1 MAATSLS
8 GMSSSMRETVSRKP
22 NEEHYEKFLKW
33 SKTENLCVPAT
44 DTNTPGF
51 PYCGDIASTYT
62 TGPSATIYYTECNII
77 PQTVERQDRIKMYKT
92 EVDLTLTCYTDEGE
106 SILGNT

>member
-1 MAATSLS
+1 MTQWDLI
-8 GMSSSMRETVSRKP
+8 E
-22 NEEHYEKFLKW
+22 YEGDCKLPILRAKHELEC
-33 SKTENLCVPAT
+33 KTNCGWLRT

-51 PYCGDIASTYT
+51 PSCGDIPEVYT

-77 PQTVERQDRIKMYKT
+77 PRTVERQDRIKMYKT

-106 SILGNT
+106 DIIGNT